1 MRQQLRFVGIGVAT
15 LALTVALAACGEAGG
30 GDDDDNNEGNGNEGN
45 GGSGGGTIGLLLPE
59 DSTTRYESFDRPYI
73 EGKIAELC
81 EDCTVQYSNASE
93 DTNLQKQ
100 QFDAML
106 TGGVDVIILDPVDA
120 SATGSWVEEAAA
132 EGVPVVAY
140 DRLAE
145 GPIDAYVS
153 YDNEAVGQLQG
164 QAVLDALGDEAEGA
178 RVVMINGS
186 PTDPNAAL
194 FKSGAESVLEGT
206 AEIVFSQDIDGW
218 DSALANE
225 EMNAAIESLGE
236 DGFDAVYVANDGM
249 AAGVI
254 NALQAAGID
263 DVPVG
268 GQDAELAGL
277 QRIVTGEQTFT
288 IYKGLRAEAEIT
300 AEIAVR
306 LLNGEDIADLA
317 PDSVDSP
324 TDSGIASTLLEPIPV
339 TVDTIN
345 DTVIADEF
353 YAASD
358 ICTADFADAC
368 EAAGIG

>member
-1 MRQQLRFVGIGVAT
+1 MRQQLRFVGIGVAS

-30 GDDDDNNEGNGNEGN
+30 GDDDSNEGNEGN
-45 GGSGGGTIGLLLPE
+45 GGDGGGTIGLLLPE

-73 EGKIAELC
+73 EGKISELC
-81 EDCTVQYSNASE
+81 ADCTVQYSNASE

-120 SATGSWVEEAAA
+120 SATSSWVEEAEA

-145 GPIDAYVS
+145 GPINAYVS

-164 QAVLDALGDEAEGA
+164 QAVLDALGEDADGA

-194 FKSGAESVLEGT
+194 FKSGAESVLEGG

-218 DSALANE
+218 DAALANE
-225 EMNAAIESLGE
+225 EMNAAIESLGD

-254 NALQAAGID
+254 NALQAAGITN
-263 DVPVG
+263 VPVG

-277 QRIVTGEQTFT
+277 QRIIAGEQTFT

-324 TDSGIASTLLEPIPV
+324 TDSGIPSTLLEPVPV

-353 YAASD
+353 YAPGD
-358 ICTADFADAC
+358 ICTAEFADAC
-368 EAAGIG
+368 QEAGIG